1 MRQLAENDAGTAVEI
16 IHRSPGI
23 TTIYNELKISRRNN
37 ILDLGSSSGSS
48 FRFFSQLSC
57 QIHFETLD
65 GFLANCGEAWAS
77 GAALQA
83 GLDNYLTHFD
93 ASKKFD
99 IILAWDI
106 FNYLDRDTLQW
117 LITRLNPHCHAN
129 TLLHTIKYLGRKLPA
144 APRHFQIIDQY
155 IIKTTSA
162 AVLCS
167 RPFVSLDTS
176 TTLKSMPGYVME
188 QTFIQQEGM
197 AQDISEQVLRYQPDH
212 KNSKR
217 QGASAELI
225 RKAMP
230 QYTEGHR
237 SYGLEQ
243 ICTYLRT
250 MKKAVVLNL
259 GSRATHSGDFFLDYA
274 EQVYVEDIIPSL
286 IAPSGTSEI
295 QIRQHALN
303 YKPDINFDVV
313 LAWDLFNFC
322 SHAQL
327 VAIYKKLH
335 PHLHADT
342 HVFTFFYAGRE
353 KPARPQKCFVLDDK
367 NIALVPVPKRSV
379 SELELT
385 AGAVLKI
392 FSGFHLANTYILRPG
407 MHGGI
412 YEYIFKAG
420 SAATK
425 KPSA

>member
-1 MRQLAENDAGTAVEI
+1 MQASANEAGTAVEI
-16 IHRSPGI
+16 IHRSPGL
-23 TTIYNELKISRRNN
+23 TTIYNELKDSRRNN
-37 ILDLGSSSGSS
+37 ILDLGSASGSS

-57 QIHFETLD
+57 QIHFESLD

-77 GAALQA
+77 GAALQK

-93 ASKKFD
+93 ANKKFD

-117 LITRLNPHCHAN
+117 LIARLNPHCHAN
-129 TLLHTIKYLGRKLPA
+129 SLLHTIKYLGRKLPA

-155 IIKTTSA
+155 KIKTTSA

-167 RPFVSLDTS
+167 RPFASLDTS
-176 TTLKSMPGYVME
+176 TTLKSLPGYVME

-197 AQDISEQVLRYQPDH
+197 AQDISEQVLRYQPDS
-212 KNSKR
+212 KNQKR

-225 RKAMP
+225 RDAVP
-230 QYTEGHR
+230 PYTEAHR
-237 SYGLEQ
+237 SYGLEL
-243 ICTYLRT
+243 ICAHLRT
-250 MKKAVVLNL
+250 VNNAAVLNL
-259 GSRATHSGDFFLDYA
+259 GSKATHSGDFFLNYA
-274 EQVYVEDIIPSL
+274 DQVYVEDIIPSL

-303 YKPDINFDVV
+303 YKSDLKFDVV

-327 VAIYKKLH
+327 LAIYEKLR
-335 PHLHADT
+335 PHLHTDT
-342 HVFTFFYAGRE
+342 HIFTFFYAGRE
-353 KPARPQKCFVLDDK
+353 KPARPQKCYVLDDK
-367 NIALVPVPKRSV
+367 NIALVPVPKRRV
-379 SELELT
+379 SEPELT
-385 AGAVLKI
+385 AGAVLKV
-392 FSGFHLANTYILRPG
+392 FAEFHLANTYILRPG

-420 SAATK
+420 PAATK